1 MTTSCES
8 CGTEIPPERL
18 EILPDTRVCVGCSTE
33 PRAVG
38 FQIYAHKTA
47 GEVFILRGDDTEGIR
62 QARAVY
68 ERRR

>member
-1 MTTSCES
+1 MNCVT
-8 CGTEIPPERL
+8 CGEGIPPERL
-18 EILPDTRVCVGCSTE
+18 EILPHAETCVRCSTE

-68 ERRR
+68 ERKR